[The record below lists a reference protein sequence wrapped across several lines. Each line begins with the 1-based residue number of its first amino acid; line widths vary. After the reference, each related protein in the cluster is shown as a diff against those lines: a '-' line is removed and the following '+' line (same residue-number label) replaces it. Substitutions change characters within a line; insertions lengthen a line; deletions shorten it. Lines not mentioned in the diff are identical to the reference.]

1 MSPPSGRIIGRP
13 LNLLFP
19 VEVFKNTKEY
29 PVKDVHGSVSAK
41 AKTTIRQSVR
51 EAAKQAQLKIKECL
65 SE

>member
-1 MSPPSGRIIGRP
+1 MSLPSGRIIGRP

-19 VEVFKNTKEY
+19 VEVAKNAKEY

-41 AKTTIRQSVR
+41 EKTTIRQPVR
-51 EAAKQAQLKIKECL
+51 EAAKQAQLPLKESL